1 MRRRSLLGEQAQQR
15 FEFVAQVLD
24 LSAATRRDRH
34 RTRFADGEHAARLAG
49 AVCCMPVAARHFL
62 ETLARPADRA
72 ALFVEPPANPATHL
86 YVVLRVLRAIA
97 ARLHRLPRLVSRDEG
112 LREREEG

>member
-24 LSAATRRDRH
+24 LSAAIRRDRH
-34 RTRFADGEHAARLAG
+34 RTRFADGEHAARMAG
-49 AVCCMPVAARHFL
+49 AVCCMTVAAGHFL

-72 ALFVEPPANPATHL
+72 ALFVEPRSEE
-86 YVVLRVLRAIA
+86 LRVGEEC
-97 ARLHRLPRLVSRDEG
+97 VSPCSSRW
-112 LREREEG
+112 LTLT